1 MSSVVGTNGNAGQC
15 NYAASKAG
23 LIGLTMS
30 FAKEMGARG
39 IRCNAI
45 APGFIETD
53 MTDKLNEATK
63 QSIISTVSLGRMGSA
78 NEVANV
84 ALFLASEMSSYI
96 SGEVIKVTGCMR

>member
-1 MSSVVGTNGNAGQC
+1 
-15 NYAASKAG
+15 
-23 LIGLTMS
+23 
-30 FAKEMGARG
+30 
-39 IRCNAI
+39 
-45 APGFIETD
+45 

-63 QSIISTVSLGRMGSA
+63 ESIISTVSLGRMGSA